1 MKGSILNGVGNYPNP
16 ILFLMGYQL
25 DFSVVIKNLPLF
37 LKGVFLTVEISFFAI
52 LIGLS
57 IGIFAAVAR
66 TSRFKI
72 LNLIGATY
80 VEVFRNTPLLIQ
92 IFIIFF
98 GLPGIGIKLS
108 PYISGLTAL
117 VLYVGAYNTEVI
129 RAGLEAIPRGQIEAA
144 KSIGLTGIQ
153 TFLYIILP
161 QMFRISLP
169 ALGNNWVALVKN
181 SSLVSVIG
189 MVELT
194 WVALDLNALTFR
206 SFELFGAATLFY
218 LILIFILIN
227 MQNFV
232 ERRFTYKT

>member
-1 MKGSILNGVGNYPNP
+1 MGLEPGSNP
-16 ILFLMGYQL
+16 ILFVMGYQL
-25 DFSVVIKNLPLF
+25 DFSVIIKNLPLF
-37 LKGVFLTVEISFFAI
+37 LKGIFLTVEISFFAI
-52 LIGLS
+52 IIGLC
-57 IGIFAAVAR
+57 IGILAAVAR
-66 TSRFKI
+66 SSRFKI
-72 LNLIGATY
+72 LNLIAAAY

-129 RAGLEAIPRGQIEAA
+129 RSGLEAVPRGQMEAA
-144 KSIGLTGIQ
+144 KSLGLTGVQ
-153 TFLYIILP
+153 AFLYIILP
-161 QMFRISLP
+161 QTFRISLP

-206 SFELFGAATLFY
+206 SFELFGAATIFY

-227 MQNFV
+227 IQTFV
-232 ERRFTYKT
+232 EKRFAYKT

>member
-1 MKGSILNGVGNYPNP
+1 
-16 ILFLMGYQL
+16 MGYQL
-25 DFSVVIKNLPLF
+25 DPYIIVKHLPLF

-52 LIGLS
+52 LLGLA
-57 IGIFAAVAR
+57 IGILGAVAR

-72 LNLIGATY
+72 LHIIGASY

-98 GLPGIGIKLS
+98 GLPGLGIKLS

-129 RAGLEAIPRGQIEAA
+129 RAGLEAIPKGQVEAA
-144 KSIGLTGIQ
+144 KSLGLTGVQ
-153 TFLYIILP
+153 TFRYVMLP
-161 QMFRISLP
+161 QTFRISLP

-194 WVALDLNALTFR
+194 WVAYDLNALTFR

-218 LILIFILIN
+218 LLLIFILIN
-227 MQNFV
+227 IQSFV
-232 ERRFTYKT
+232 EKRFAYKT

>member
-1 MKGSILNGVGNYPNP
+1 
-16 ILFLMGYQL
+16 MGYQL
-25 DFSVVIKNLPLF
+25 DFSVITRNLPLF
-37 LKGVFLTVEISFFAI
+37 LKGVFLTCEISFLAI
-52 LIGLS
+52 VLGLVV
-57 IGIFAAVAR
+57 GILAAVAR

-72 LNLIGATY
+72 LHFVGATY
-80 VEVFRNTPLLIQ
+80 VEIFRNTPLLIQ

-98 GLPGIGIKLS
+98 GLPGLGIKLS
-108 PYISGLTAL
+108 PYVSGLTAL

-129 RAGLEAIPRGQIEAA
+129 RAGLEAIPKGQVEAA
-144 KSIGLTGIQ
+144 KSLGLRGVQ

-161 QMFRISLP
+161 QAFRISLP

-194 WVALDLNALTFR
+194 WVASDLNALTFR

-218 LILIFILIN
+218 LILIFILTNI
-227 MQNFV
+227 QNFV
-232 ERRFTYKT
+232 EKRFTYKT

>member
-1 MKGSILNGVGNYPNP
+1 MA
-16 ILFLMGYQL
+16 YQL
-25 DFSVVIKNLPLF
+25 DPSIIIKHLPLF

-52 LIGLS
+52 LIGLP
-57 IGIFAAVAR
+57 IGILAAVGR

-72 LNLIGATY
+72 LNLVGAVY

-108 PYISGLTAL
+108 PYASGLIAL

-129 RAGLEAIPRGQIEAA
+129 RAGLEAVPRGQIEAA
-144 KSIGLTGIQ
+144 KSLGLTGVQ
-153 TFLYIILP
+153 TFLYVIIP
-161 QMFRISLP
+161 QTLRISLP

-206 SFELFGAATLFY
+206 SFELFGAATIFY

-227 MQNFV
+227 IQSYV
-232 ERRFTYKT
+232 ERRFAYKT

>member
-1 MKGSILNGVGNYPNP
+1 MA
-16 ILFLMGYQL
+16 YQL
-25 DFSVVIKNLPLF
+25 DFSIIIKHLPLF
-37 LKGVFLTVEISFFAI
+37 LKGVFLTVEISFLAI
-52 LIGLS
+52 LLGLP
-57 IGIFAAVAR
+57 IGILGAVAR

-72 LNLIGATY
+72 LNLLGAIY

-108 PYISGLTAL
+108 PYVSGLTAL

-129 RAGLEAIPRGQIEAA
+129 RAGLEAVPRGQVEAA
-144 KSIGLTGIQ
+144 KSLGLTAVQ
-153 TFLYIILP
+153 TFLYIIIP
-161 QMFRISLP
+161 QAFRISLP
-169 ALGNNWVALVKN
+169 ALGNNWVSLVKN

-194 WVALDLNALTFR
+194 WVAFDLNALTFR
-206 SFELFGAATLFY
+206 SFELFGAATIFY

-227 MQNFV
+227 IQAYV
-232 ERRFTYKT
+232 EKRISYKT

>member
-1 MKGSILNGVGNYPNP
+1 
-16 ILFLMGYQL
+16 MGYQL
-25 DFSVVIKNLPLF
+25 EPSIVIKYLPFF
-37 LKGVFLTVEISFFAI
+37 LKGVLLTVEISFFAI
-52 LIGLS
+52 VIGLV
-57 IGIFAAVAR
+57 IGILAALGR
-66 TSRFKI
+66 TSRFRT
-72 LNLIGATY
+72 LHFVGAVY

-92 IFIIFF
+92 IFIIYF
-98 GLPGIGIKLS
+98 GLPGIGLKLS

-129 RAGLEAIPRGQIEAA
+129 RAGLEAVPKGQGEAA
-144 KSIGLTGIQ
+144 KSLGLTGAQ
-153 TFLYIILP
+153 TFLYVVLP

-194 WVALDLNALTFR
+194 FVASDLNALTFR

-218 LILIFILIN
+218 LILIFILTN
-227 MQNFV
+227 VQNFV
-232 ERRFTYKT
+232 EKRFAYKT

>member
-1 MKGSILNGVGNYPNP
+1 MA
-16 ILFLMGYQL
+16 YQL
-25 DFSVVIKNLPLF
+25 DPSIIIKHLPLF

-52 LIGLS
+52 IIGLP
-57 IGIFAAVAR
+57 IGILAAVGR

-72 LNLIGATY
+72 LNLVGAVY

-108 PYISGLTAL
+108 PYVSGLTAL

-129 RAGLEAIPRGQIEAA
+129 RAGLEAVPKGQIEAA
-144 KSIGLTGIQ
+144 KSLGLTGVQ
-153 TFLYIILP
+153 TFLYVIIP
-161 QMFRISLP
+161 QTLRISLP

-206 SFELFGAATLFY
+206 SFELFGAATIFY
-218 LILIFILIN
+218 LMLIFILIN
-227 MQNFV
+227 IQSYV
-232 ERRFTYKT
+232 ERRFAYKT

>member
-1 MKGSILNGVGNYPNP
+1 MA
-16 ILFLMGYQL
+16 YQL
-25 DFSVVIKNLPLF
+25 DPSVIIKYLPLF

-52 LIGLS
+52 LLGLP
-57 IGIFAAVAR
+57 IGILAAVAR

-72 LNLIGATY
+72 LNFVGAVY

-98 GLPGIGIKLS
+98 GLPGLGIKLS

-117 VLYVGAYNTEVI
+117 VLYVGAYNAEVI
-129 RAGLEAIPRGQIEAA
+129 RAGLEAVPRGQIEAA
-144 KSIGLTGIQ
+144 KSLGLTGVQ

-161 QMFRISLP
+161 QAFQISLP

-194 WVALDLNALTFR
+194 WVTFDLNALTFR
-206 SFELFGAATLFY
+206 SFELFGTATIFY

-227 MQNFV
+227 ILAFV
-232 ERRFTYKT
+232 EKRFAYKT

>member
-1 MKGSILNGVGNYPNP
+1 
-16 ILFLMGYQL
+16 MGYQL
-25 DFSVVIKNLPLF
+25 DLSVVIKHLPLF
-37 LKGVFLTVEISFFAI
+37 LKGIFLTVEISFFAI
-52 LIGLS
+52 VIGLAV
-57 IGIFAAVAR
+57 GILAAVAR
-66 TSRFKI
+66 TSGLRI
-72 LNLIGATY
+72 LQAIGAIY

-98 GLPGIGIKLS
+98 GLPGLGIKLS
-108 PYISGLTAL
+108 PYVSGLTAL

-129 RAGLEAIPRGQIEAA
+129 RAGLEAIPRGQTEAA
-144 KSIGLTGIQ
+144 KSLGLTGVQ

-161 QMFRISLP
+161 QAFRVSLP

-194 WVALDLNALTFR
+194 WVASDLNALTFR

-218 LILIFILIN
+218 LALIFILTNI
-227 MQNFV
+227 QNFV
-232 ERRFTYKT
+232 EKRFSYKT

>member
-1 MKGSILNGVGNYPNP
+1 
-16 ILFLMGYQL
+16 MGYQL
-25 DFSVVIKNLPLF
+25 DPYIIVKHLPLF

-52 LIGLS
+52 LLGMA
-57 IGIFAAVAR
+57 IGILGAVAR

-72 LNLIGATY
+72 LHIIGASY

-98 GLPGIGIKLS
+98 GLPGLGIKLS

-129 RAGLEAIPRGQIEAA
+129 RAGLEAIPKGQVEAA
-144 KSIGLTGIQ
+144 KSLGLTGVQ
-153 TFLYIILP
+153 TFRYVMLP
-161 QMFRISLP
+161 QTFRISLP

-194 WVALDLNALTFR
+194 WVAYDLNALTFR

-218 LILIFILIN
+218 LLLIFILTNI
-227 MQNFV
+227 QSFV
-232 ERRFTYKT
+232 EKRFAYRT

>member
-1 MKGSILNGVGNYPNP
+1 
-16 ILFLMGYQL
+16 MGYQL
-25 DFSVVIKNLPLF
+25 DFSVVIKHLPLF
-37 LKGVFLTVEISFFAI
+37 LKGAFLTVEISFFAI
-52 LIGLS
+52 IIGLC
-57 IGIFAAVAR
+57 IGILAAVAR
-66 TSRFKI
+66 TSRIKI
-72 LNLIGATY
+72 LNLIAAAY

-98 GLPGIGIKLS
+98 GLPSIGIKLS

-144 KSIGLTGIQ
+144 KSIGLTGVQ

-194 WVALDLNALTFR
+194 WVAMDLNALTFR

-218 LILIFILIN
+218 LILIFILTNI
-227 MQNFV
+227 QNFV
-232 ERRFTYKT
+232 EKRFAYKT

>member
-1 MKGSILNGVGNYPNP
+1 MA
-16 ILFLMGYQL
+16 YQL
-25 DFSVVIKNLPLF
+25 DPYTIIRYLPLF

-52 LIGLS
+52 LIGLP
-57 IGIFAAVAR
+57 IGILAAVAR
-66 TSRFKI
+66 TSRNKI
-72 LNLIGATY
+72 LNLAGAVY

-98 GLPGIGIKLS
+98 GLPSLGVKLS
-108 PYISGLTAL
+108 PYVSGLTAL

-129 RAGLEAIPRGQIEAA
+129 RAGLEAVPRGQIEAA
-144 KSIGLTGIQ
+144 KSLGLTGVQ
-153 TFLYIILP
+153 TFLHVILP
-161 QMFRISLP
+161 QTFRISLP

-194 WVALDLNALTFR
+194 WVTFDLNALTFR
-206 SFELFGAATLFY
+206 SFELFGAATIFY

-227 MQNFV
+227 ILALV
-232 ERRFTYKT
+232 EKRFAYKT

>member
-1 MKGSILNGVGNYPNP
+1 
-16 ILFLMGYQL
+16 MGYQL
-25 DFSVVIKNLPLF
+25 DLSIITRNLPLF

-52 LIGLS
+52 VIGLAV
-57 IGIFAAVAR
+57 GILAAVAR
-66 TSRFKI
+66 TSRLRI
-72 LNLIGATY
+72 IQAIGAIY

-98 GLPGIGIKLS
+98 GLPGLGIKLS
-108 PYISGLTAL
+108 PYVSGLTAL

-129 RAGLEAIPRGQIEAA
+129 RAGLEAVPRGQIEAA
-144 KSIGLTGIQ
+144 KSLGFTGVQ
-153 TFLYIILP
+153 TFLYVILP
-161 QMFRISLP
+161 QTFQISLP

-194 WVALDLNALTFR
+194 WVTFDLNALTFR
-206 SFELFGAATLFY
+206 SFELFGTATILY

-227 MQNFV
+227 ILAFV
-232 ERRFTYKT
+232 EKRFAYKT

>member
-1 MKGSILNGVGNYPNP
+1 MLRFKKIY
-16 ILFLMGYQL
+16 MAYQF
-25 DFSVVIKNLPLF
+25 DFSIIIKYLPLF
-37 LKGVFLTVEISFFAI
+37 LKGIFLTVEISFLAI
-52 LIGLS
+52 LIGLPV
-57 IGIFAAVAR
+57 GILAALAR
-66 TSRFKI
+66 TSGFRI
-72 LNLIGATY
+72 LNLMGAVY

-98 GLPGIGIKLS
+98 GLPGVGIKLS

-129 RAGLEAIPRGQIEAA
+129 RAGLEAVPRGQIEAA
-144 KSIGLTGIQ
+144 KSLGLTGVQ
-153 TFLYIILP
+153 TFLHIILP
-161 QMFRISLP
+161 HTFRISLP

-194 WVALDLNALTFR
+194 WVTFDLNALTFR
-206 SFELFGAATLFY
+206 SFELFGAATIFY

-227 MQNFV
+227 IQAFV
-232 ERRFTYKT
+232 EKRFLYKT

>member
-1 MKGSILNGVGNYPNP
+1 
-16 ILFLMGYQL
+16 MGYQL
-25 DFSVVIKNLPLF
+25 DFSVIIKNLPLF
-37 LKGVFLTVEISFFAI
+37 LKGIFLTVEISFFAI
-52 LIGLS
+52 LIGLA
-57 IGIFAAVAR
+57 IGILAAAAR
-66 TSRFKI
+66 TSRLRI
-72 LNLIGATY
+72 LHVIGAVY

-98 GLPGIGIKLS
+98 GLPGLGLKLS
-108 PYISGLTAL
+108 PYASGLIAL

-129 RAGLEAIPRGQIEAA
+129 RAGLEAVPKGQVEAA
-144 KSIGLTGIQ
+144 KSLGLTGIQ
-153 TFLYIILP
+153 TFLYIVLP
-161 QMFRISLP
+161 QTLRISLP

-194 WVALDLNALTFR
+194 WVASDLNALTFR

-227 MQNFV
+227 IQNFI
-232 ERRFTYKT
+232 EKKFTYKT

>member
-1 MKGSILNGVGNYPNP
+1 LGIGFGV
-16 ILFLMGYQL
+16 GYQL
-25 DFSVVIKNLPLF
+25 DLSVITRNLPLF

-52 LIGLS
+52 VIGLA
-57 IGIFAAVAR
+57 IGILAAVAR
-66 TSRFKI
+66 TSRFRI
-72 LNLIGATY
+72 LQFIGAAY

-98 GLPGIGIKLS
+98 GLPGLGIKLS
-108 PYISGLTAL
+108 PYVSGLTAL

-129 RAGLEAIPRGQIEAA
+129 RAGLEAIPKGQVEAA
-144 KSIGLTGIQ
+144 KSLGLTGVQ

-161 QMFRISLP
+161 QTFRISLP

-194 WVALDLNALTFR
+194 WVASDLNALTFR
-206 SFELFGAATLFY
+206 SFELFGAATVFY
-218 LILIFILIN
+218 LILIFILTNI
-227 MQNFV
+227 QNFV
-232 ERRFTYKT
+232 EKRFTYKT

>member
-1 MKGSILNGVGNYPNP
+1 MA
-16 ILFLMGYQL
+16 YQL
-25 DFSVVIKNLPLF
+25 DLSIIIKYLPLF

-52 LIGLS
+52 LIGLPV
-57 IGIFAAVAR
+57 GILAALAR

-72 LNLIGATY
+72 LNLVGAVY

-98 GLPGIGIKLS
+98 GLPGVGIKLS

-129 RAGLEAIPRGQIEAA
+129 RAGLEAVPRGQIEAA
-144 KSIGLTGIQ
+144 KSLGFTGVQ
-153 TFLYIILP
+153 TFLYVILP
-161 QMFRISLP
+161 QTFQISLP

-194 WVALDLNALTFR
+194 WVAFDLNALTFR
-206 SFELFGAATLFY
+206 SFELFGAATIFY

-227 MQNFV
+227 ILAFV
-232 ERRFTYKT
+232 EKRFAYKT

>member
-1 MKGSILNGVGNYPNP
+1 MGLGKSPNP
-16 ILFLMGYQL
+16 ILFPMGYQL
-25 DFSVVIKNLPLF
+25 DPSVVIKHLPLF

-52 LIGLS
+52 VIGLS
-57 IGIFAAVAR
+57 IGIVAAVAR

-72 LNLIGATY
+72 LNLISAIY

-129 RAGLEAIPRGQIEAA
+129 RSGLEAVPRGQMEAA
-144 KSIGLTGIQ
+144 KSLGLTGVQ
-153 TFLYIILP
+153 AFLYIILP
-161 QMFRISLP
+161 QTVRISLP
-169 ALGNNWVALVKN
+169 ALGNNWVSLVKN

-206 SFELFGAATLFY
+206 SFELFGAATIFY

-227 MQNFV
+227 IQTLV
-232 ERRFTYKT
+232 EKRFAYKT

>member
-1 MKGSILNGVGNYPNP
+1 MAYQFDLSI
-16 ILFLMGYQL
+16 I
-25 DFSVVIKNLPLF
+25 IKYLPLF
-37 LKGVFLTVEISFFAI
+37 LKGVFLTVEISFLAI
-52 LIGLS
+52 LIGLPV
-57 IGIFAAVAR
+57 GILAAVAR

-72 LNLIGATY
+72 LNLVGAVY

-98 GLPGIGIKLS
+98 GLPGMGIKLS

-129 RAGLEAIPRGQIEAA
+129 RAGLEAVPRGQIEAA
-144 KSIGLTGIQ
+144 KSLGLTGVQ
-153 TFLYIILP
+153 TFLHVILP
-161 QMFRISLP
+161 QTFRISLP

-194 WVALDLNALTFR
+194 WVTFDLNALTFR
-206 SFELFGAATLFY
+206 SFELFGAATIFY

-227 MQNFV
+227 IQAFV
-232 ERRFTYKT
+232 EKRFLYKT

>member
-1 MKGSILNGVGNYPNP
+1 MA
-16 ILFLMGYQL
+16 YQL
-25 DFSVVIKNLPLF
+25 DPSIIIKYLPLF

-52 LIGLS
+52 LIGLP
-57 IGIFAAVAR
+57 IGILAAVAR
-66 TSRFKI
+66 TSRFRI
-72 LNLIGATY
+72 LNFIGAVY

-98 GLPGIGIKLS
+98 GLPSLGIKLS
-108 PYISGLTAL
+108 PYVSGLTAL

-129 RAGLEAIPRGQIEAA
+129 RAGLEAVPRGQIEAA
-144 KSIGLTGIQ
+144 KSLGLTGVQ
-153 TFLYIILP
+153 TFLYVILP
-161 QMFRISLP
+161 QTFQISLP

-194 WVALDLNALTFR
+194 WVTFDLNALTFR
-206 SFELFGAATLFY
+206 SFELFGTATILY

-227 MQNFV
+227 LLALV
-232 ERRFTYKT
+232 EKRFAYKT

>member
-1 MKGSILNGVGNYPNP
+1 MA
-16 ILFLMGYQL
+16 YQL
-25 DFSVVIKNLPLF
+25 DPSIIIKYLPLF

-52 LIGLS
+52 LLGLP
-57 IGIFAAVAR
+57 IGILAAVAR

-72 LNLIGATY
+72 LNFVGAVY

-98 GLPGIGIKLS
+98 GLPGLGIKLS

-117 VLYVGAYNTEVI
+117 VLYVGAYNAEVI
-129 RAGLEAIPRGQIEAA
+129 RAGLEAVPRGQIEAA
-144 KSIGLTGIQ
+144 KSLGLTGVQ

-161 QMFRISLP
+161 QAFQISLP

-194 WVALDLNALTFR
+194 WVTFDLNALTFR
-206 SFELFGAATLFY
+206 SFELFGAATIFY
-218 LILIFILIN
+218 LLLIFILIN
-227 MQNFV
+227 ILAFV
-232 ERRFTYKT
+232 EKRFAYKT

>member
-1 MKGSILNGVGNYPNP
+1 MA
-16 ILFLMGYQL
+16 YQL
-25 DFSVVIKNLPLF
+25 DPSIIIKHLPLF

-52 LIGLS
+52 LIGLP
-57 IGIFAAVAR
+57 IGILAAVGR

-72 LNLIGATY
+72 LNLVGAVY
-80 VEVFRNTPLLIQ
+80 VEIFRNTPLLIQ

-108 PYISGLTAL
+108 PYVSGLTAL

-129 RAGLEAIPRGQIEAA
+129 RAGLEAVPRGQIEAA
-144 KSIGLTGIQ
+144 KSLGLTGVQ
-153 TFLYIILP
+153 TFLYVIIP
-161 QMFRISLP
+161 QTLRISLP

-206 SFELFGAATLFY
+206 SFELFGAATIFY

-227 MQNFV
+227 IQSYV
-232 ERRFTYKT
+232 ERRFAYKT

>member
-1 MKGSILNGVGNYPNP
+1 MA
-16 ILFLMGYQL
+16 YQL
-25 DFSVVIKNLPLF
+25 DLSIIIKHLPLF

-52 LIGLS
+52 LIGLP
-57 IGIFAAVAR
+57 IGILAAVAR

-72 LNLIGATY
+72 LNLGGAVY

-98 GLPGIGIKLS
+98 GFPGIGIKLS

-129 RAGLEAIPRGQIEAA
+129 RAGLEAVPRGQIEAA
-144 KSIGLTGIQ
+144 ESLGLTGIQ
-153 TFLYIILP
+153 TFLYVIIP
-161 QMFRISLP
+161 QTLRISLP
-169 ALGNNWVALVKN
+169 ALGNNWVSLVKN

-194 WVALDLNALTFR
+194 WVAFDLNALTFR
-206 SFELFGAATLFY
+206 SFELFGAATIFY

-227 MQNFV
+227 IQAYV
-232 ERRFTYKT
+232 ERRIAYKT